1 MASLMSIAPQGH
13 PGHLREYEVSSAGL
27 TFPPPSSNILQVGN
41 HSLCVTVQ
49 GPALNSDCTAA
60 MRTRVTTS
68 ILRLIERYY
77 ITRFVVYRST
87 TGALTDLQTW
97 RVRYSDRIIRCRDWI
112 MLTV

>member
-1 MASLMSIAPQGH
+1 MSIAPQGH
-13 PGHLREYEVSSAGL
+13 PGHLREYDILSAGL
-27 TFPPPSSNILQVGN
+27 TLPQSSSNYLQVGD
-41 HSLCVTVQ
+41 HSLCVAVQ
-49 GPALNSDCTAA
+49 GPALNSDRTTA
-60 MRTRVTTS
+60 MRTRVPTS
-68 ILRLIERYY
+68 VLRLIQRYY

>member
-1 MASLMSIAPQGH
+1 MSIAPEGH
-13 PGHLREYEVSSAGL
+13 PGHLGGYDVSSAETTL
-27 TFPPPSSNILQVGN
+27 PLSSSNYLQVGN

-60 MRTRVTTS
+60 MRAWVPTS
-68 ILRLIERYY
+68 ILRLIERHY

-87 TGALTDLQTW
+87 TGSLTDLQTW